1 MGDVMSNKIKIVGEW
16 RTSGCLP
23 AGHYLWRVKGHQWEG
38 QGTMLREPNEP
49 LDRVE
54 YFGPIEIVEPEPE
67 PVPLAGCVTWIYKDH
82 RNSDMVHCCCS
93 QIDGVSIIDCRG
105 HTRRERQRLKAE
117 RDRDTADERRD
128 RKKDESK
135 E

>member
-1 MGDVMSNKIKIVGEW
+1 
-16 RTSGCLP
+16 
-23 AGHYLWRVKGHQWEG
+23 
-38 QGTMLREPNEP
+38 MLREPNEP

-105 HTRRERQRLKAE
+105 HTRREAIERHNAAVKAIME
-117 RDRDTADERRD
+117 LAA
-128 RKKDESK
+128 K
-135 E
+135 